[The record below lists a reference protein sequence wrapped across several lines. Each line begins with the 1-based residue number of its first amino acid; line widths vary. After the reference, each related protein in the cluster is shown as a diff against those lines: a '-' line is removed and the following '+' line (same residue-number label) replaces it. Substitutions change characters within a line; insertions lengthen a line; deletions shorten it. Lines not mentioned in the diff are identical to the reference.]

1 MLDTL
6 IFACIILVLDIPWI
20 YYVMSNQ
27 YQKVFAEIN
36 IPLSTDLIAA
46 SMAYILMI
54 SSYPLFI
61 SKQPTSNRVR
71 TAGLLGF
78 LIYGIYAFTLKAIL
92 KQYPFELAI
101 GETIWGTVLFSIST
115 LLTQIVIKR
124 FNI

>member
-1 MLDTL
+1 MDLL
-6 IFACIILVLDIPWI
+6 CI
-20 YYVMSNQ
+20 NQ
-27 YQKVFAEIN
+27 YQKFS
-36 IPLSTDLIAA
+36 PKLIFLCLLTNC
-46 SMAYILMI
+46 SFIYILMI

-61 SKQPTSNRVR
+61 NKQPVSNRVR
-71 TAGLLGF
+71 TAGLGF